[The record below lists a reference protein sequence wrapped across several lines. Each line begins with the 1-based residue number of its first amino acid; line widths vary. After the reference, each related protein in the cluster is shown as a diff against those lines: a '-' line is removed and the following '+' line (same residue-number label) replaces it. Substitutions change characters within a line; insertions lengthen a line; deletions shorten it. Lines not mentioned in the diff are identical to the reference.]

1 MNEKTNTKKRIELI
15 IEKMAFKRACR
26 VFEAA
31 GAKGYTALPTMAGFG
46 NGNRW
51 QRDTDIS
58 GSRDMVMMISIGS
71 EETTKRVLDDLESLL
86 GEHVGVVSV
95 SDVEIMR
102 PEKF

>member
-1 MNEKTNTKKRIELI
+1 MTTKKRIELI

-51 QRDTDIS
+51 QRDTDMS
-58 GSRDMVMMISIGS
+58 GSNDMVMMISIGDDA
-71 EETTKRVLDDLESLL
+71 TTKRVIEDLESLL

-95 SDVEIMR
+95 SDVTVMR
-102 PEKF
+102 PDKF